1 MAHVRR
7 RHHSRE
13 SQELGCSAGPVS
25 GAEPGDCCRRSQE
38 AWRARLSLDD
48 PGHQALP
55 AGLRSATENGDIR
68 PGAVRSDDGAIP
80 GLGSQPV
87 VVDVRIPRGITHI
100 NRGGASLRILEE
112 AANDELARI
121 QRGEQNDNKRKSP
134 SASLERSWLALER
147 WQGLYR
153 RRLLSQRAYGSGS
166 HPDER
171 GLRNHFR

>member
-1 MAHVRR
+1 MPHLRR
-7 RHHSRE
+7 RHHPRE
-13 SQELGCSAGPVS
+13 PKELDCSAGPVS

-38 AWRARLSLDD
+38 AWRARLSLDN

-55 AGLRSATENGDIR
+55 AGLRSVAENRDVR
-68 PGAVRSDDGAIP
+68 PGVVRSDDGAIP
-80 GLGSQPV
+80 ALGSQSV

-100 NRGGASLRILEE
+100 NRGGASLRTLQE
-112 AANDELARI
+112 AADDEPAHIQENRI
-121 QRGEQNDNKRKSP
+121 RFQRGGQNDNKRKSL

-166 HPDER
+166 HPDE
-171 GLRNHFR
+171 